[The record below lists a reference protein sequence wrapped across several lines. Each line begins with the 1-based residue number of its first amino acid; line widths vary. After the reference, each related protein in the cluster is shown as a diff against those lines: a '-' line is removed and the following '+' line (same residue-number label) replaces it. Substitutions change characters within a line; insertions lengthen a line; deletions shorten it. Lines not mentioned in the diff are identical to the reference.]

1 MKMNDEVIRKIILS
15 DEFSTYYDNLNTKIQ
30 DKYAYALHI
39 IKTQKIVSE
48 EII

>member
-1 MKMNDEVIRKIILS
+1 MNDEVIRKIILS

-48 EII
+48 KII